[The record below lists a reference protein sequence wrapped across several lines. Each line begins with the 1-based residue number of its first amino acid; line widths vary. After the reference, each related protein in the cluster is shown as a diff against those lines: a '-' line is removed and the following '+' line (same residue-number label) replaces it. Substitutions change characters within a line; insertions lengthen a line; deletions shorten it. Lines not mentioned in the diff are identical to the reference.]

1 MEVTPRYQIISSS
14 FFKDFLKLFKKKKN
28 KNVKK
33 ETMVEKMKNWQFA
46 NKFGRPKL
54 E

>member
-14 FFKDFLKLFKKKKN
+14 FFKDLKKKKKN

>member
-1 MEVTPRYQIISSS
+1 MKVTPRYQIISSS
-14 FFKDFLKLFKKKKN
+14 FFKDLKKKKN

-33 ETMVEKMKNWQFA
+33 ETMVEKMKNWQFV
-46 NKFGRPKL
+46 NKFGGPKL